1 MGGASFL
8 KRGDGMLVSL
18 DEVKEY
24 LRVDDGDED
33 GLIGGLLDT
42 AGRICMDVARVSDE
56 LDFSQNGE
64 LAKTAVMFAVAYLY
78 EHREAADHGELLLTL
93 RSLLSGVR
101 REEF

>member
-1 MGGASFL
+1 M
-8 KRGDGMLVSL
+8 GMLVSL

-24 LRVDDGDED
+24 LRVDHGDED

-42 AGRICMDVARVSDE
+42 AVRICMDVARAGDE
-56 LDFSQNGE
+56 ADFSQNGE
-64 LAKTAVMFAVAYLY
+64 LAKTAVMYAVAYLY
-78 EHREAADHGELLLTL
+78 EHREAADHGELMLTL

>member
-1 MGGASFL
+1 
-8 KRGDGMLVSL
+8 MLVSL

-24 LRVDDGDED
+24 LRVDHGDED

-56 LDFSQNGE
+56 LDFSQKGE

>member
-1 MGGASFL
+1 
-8 KRGDGMLVSL
+8 MLVSL

-24 LRVDDGDED
+24 LRVDHADED

-42 AGRICMDVARVSDE
+42 AERICMDVARAVDE
-56 LDFSQNGE
+56 AAFSQNGE

>member
-1 MGGASFL
+1 
-8 KRGDGMLVSL
+8 MLVSL

-56 LDFSQNGE
+56 LDFSQKGE